1 MECSQLIMV
10 AYMTR
15 QMVRLGG
22 QLREEQ
28 GASATEY
35 YLLIDLIVLIALD
48 SIQLLGIQVERGF
61 DAFIE
66 TFAAAASN

>member
-1 MECSQLIMV
+1 
-10 AYMTR
+10 MTR
-15 QMVRLGG
+15 LMIWLGG
-22 QLREEQ
+22 QLRDEQ

-35 YLLIDLIVLIALD
+35 SVLIVLIVLIALA